1 MKRYNCLWVFLL
13 MIVAGSSWAYGSGGS
28 SSKACAKPGFTDFD
42 PAENAEVAAGSRF
55 SFTAS
60 ANTYPNTIKVN
71 VKGQPAAFKVEPKSQ
86 GGFRVNGTLPASLK
100 GVYARIA
107 ITADAQ
113 GNCKGEGGWLVKIA
127 E

>member
-1 MKRYNCLWVFLL
+1 MKRYNCLWVFFL
-13 MIVAGSSWAYGSGGS
+13 MIVAGSSWAYGSGSS
-28 SSKACAKPGFTDFD
+28 SSKACGKPGFTDFV
-42 PAENAEVAAGSRF
+42 PAENAEAAVGSSF

-86 GGFRVNGTLPASLK
+86 GGFQVSGTLPASLK

-107 ITADAQ
+107 IAADAQ